1 MYLCPSSDVT
11 LVSFSLKVKIFIPH
25 PVLHMMD
32 GLSKFELLGESAI
45 KLNLFI
51 IFSNYLIFN

>member
-1 MYLCPSSDVT
+1 
-11 LVSFSLKVKIFIPH
+11 
-25 PVLHMMD
+25 MMD
-32 GLSKFELLGESAI
+32 GLWKFELLGESAI